1 MPVIV
6 NDLEVVT
13 ETPAAPQ
20 TPTPSGETAAPDATA
35 AMPAPPLGPEELAE
49 LLRHEAERAAR
60 LCDC

>member
-13 ETPAAPQ
+13 DKQGAPQ
-20 TPTPSGETAAPDATA
+20 PASGGESAAPDGGA
-35 AMPAPPLGPEELAE
+35 AHAQPALGAEEVFE
-49 LLRHEAERAAR
+49 LLRHEAERTLR

>member
-13 ETPAAPQ
+13 ETAAAPQ
-20 TPTPSGETAAPDATA
+20 TATPSGDAAAPEATA
-35 AMPAPPLGPEELAE
+35 ATPVPPLGPEELGE

>member
-13 ETPAAPQ
+13 ETPAAEAA
-20 TPTPSGETAAPDATA
+20 PTPSGEGAAPEARA
-35 AMPAPPLGPEELAE
+35 APAEPPLRPEDLFE

-60 LCDC
+60 VCPC